1 MSFTHTNAPA
11 STNARPIAA
20 PTPLPPPVTSARRP
34 SQLISS
40 ATGCSSDFHDDRD
53 DDRSPSGPLVD
64 ELAQR
69 TACVPSQRVEVERA
83 FRDRAVDRDTY
94 RLLGLLDEVFGLG
107 GVHPAAGHDLR
118 PGDD

>member
-1 MSFTHTNAPA
+1 MSLTHTNAPA

-40 ATGCSSDFHDDRD
+40 AMCRESSDFHHDRD
-53 DDRSPSGPLVD
+53 DDRAPARAEVD

-69 TACVPSQRVEVERA
+69 AARVTAQRVEIERA
-83 FRDRAVDRDTY
+83 LGDRAFDRLRDG
-94 RLLGLLDEVFGLG
+94 RLRVLD
-107 GVHPAAGHDLR
+107 
-118 PGDD
+118 